1 MMSENRADTPLGE
14 YLRARRELIRPQD
27 VGLPAAGRR
36 RVPGLR
42 REELALLAGISADY
56 YLRLEQGRDRHPSAQ
71 VLDALAR
78 ALRLDEDASAHL
90 HRLAVPDRPRR
101 RSRPRRPERV
111 PEGIRQLIMTWPHTP
126 AFVQGRLLDVLAANP
141 LAQALSPLF
150 APGTNMLRALF
161 LDPASGAAHGRWEA
175 STEGSVAA
183 LRALVGPDV
192 DDPPLVE
199 LVGELSVRSERFRR
213 LWARHDVRPK
223 RSGTSTITNPQVGP
237 LELRHEKLPIP
248 DTDRQM
254 LVVYHAEPGTPTAER
269 LALLASLA
277 VDPAQSHDRVRPAAA
292 SQPDR
297 SGGDFVGSGGV
308 ATADHAQDAHLTKPA
323 EEGAAEGPPT

>member
-1 MMSENRADTPLGE
+1 MGSDHRADTALGA
-14 YLRARRELIRPQD
+14 YLRARRELIRPED

-78 ALRLDEDASAHL
+78 ALRLDDDATAHL

-101 RSRPRRPERV
+101 RSPARRTERV
-111 PEGIRQLIMTWPHTP
+111 PQGIRQLIATWPHTP
-126 AFVQGRLLDVLAANP
+126 AFVQGRLLDVLDANP

-150 APGTNMLRALF
+150 TPGTNMIRALF

-192 DDPPLVE
+192 DDPALNE
-199 LVGELSVRSERFRR
+199 LVGELSVRSERFRQ

-223 RSGTSTITNPQVGP
+223 RSGASTIMNPQVGA
-237 LELRHEKLPIP
+237 LELSHEKLPLP

-254 LVVYHAEPGTPTAER
+254 LVIYHAEPGTPSAER

-277 VDPAQSHDRVRPAAA
+277 AAPAQDTMPAAPDGA
-292 SQPDR
+292 S
-297 SGGDFVGSGGV
+297 
-308 ATADHAQDAHLTKPA
+308 
-323 EEGAAEGPPT
+323 GPRGR